1 MKPFG
6 GPPWVPKGLD
16 QKSQLSMSAE
26 AVGYSQL
33 ISDDEAAAVTTL
45 GLYRQVLSDHIVQYR
60 TG

>member
-1 MKPFG
+1 MGAEGFR
-6 GPPWVPKGLD
+6 PKITAI
-16 QKSQLSMSAE
+16 MSAE
-26 AVGYSQL
+26 VVGYSQL